1 MDWINEH
8 LLQIIIAVAAAI
20 AAYLNNRKKEKDGE
34 PADYDGDGV
43 PDNRPGQFDSQR
55 MDMDEAE
62 RTRRVQ
68 DEIRRKIAERRA
80 GGGQPV
86 EPPPLVAPRPIAPP
100 PLPDLMRK
108 RAEERAAAAEQARR
122 RAAAALAAQEA
133 RDEQAAEEQ
142 RAMQAQL
149 RQLEARRAEAKRQ
162 AAEVAG
168 AATMAAYRGAPAGK
182 GSAGELLADL
192 RAPGGARRAWIL
204 REVLGTPAGLK

>member
-1 MDWINEH
+1 MDWISAH

-20 AAYLNNRKKEKDGE
+20 AAYLNNSQKEKNGE
-34 PADYDGDGV
+34 PADFDGDGI

-68 DEIRRKIAERRA
+68 DEIRRKIAERQA
-80 GGGQPV
+80 GRTPV
-86 EPPPLVAPRPIAPP
+86 EPPPLVAPRPVAPP

-108 RAEERAAAAEQARR
+108 RAEERAAVEQARR
-122 RAAAALAAQEA
+122 KAAAAQAAQAE
-133 RDEQAAEEQ
+133 RDEEAAEQQ
-142 RAMQAQL
+142 RAMQEQL
-149 RQLEARRAEAKRQ
+149 RALEARRAEAKRQ
-162 AAEVAG
+162 AAEVA
-168 AATMAAYRGAPAGK
+168 AVTSMAEAFRNGPERGGK
-182 GSAGELLADL
+182 AVEVLADL